1 MNVKFKKRFRK
12 IMFLLYILAVVFS
25 VAGTVTT
32 YAGEGEETQQS
43 TPSGWIDFDSS
54 GIYKAKEDAQ
64 ERDVSMDD
72 PSWIEKQI
80 IKIIKGPGKF
90 LITIQTAFGMN
101 IDQIIY
107 GRISEK
113 SKSINYFSFELASG
127 NIYGNIGTYIYNIFR
142 TISLF
147 ILWAIFTTTLVKIML
162 LTNSGKIRDE
172 FKESLTRMI
181 VIAILMYIMPYLFQ
195 LIEFIRDIILYLLQ
209 GLATDISMDSVGGNY
224 STQIRNNF
232 NNTLGGASG
241 GILAVFETLSD
252 KSWFAAVIY
261 DGVSV
266 LSLYYAYQYIGI
278 AMALLIYFIMFPLVC
293 IFAYKDSKLI
303 DSWVK
308 NVIASLLT
316 PVMDAIL
323 MMLPGYVFMALCTK
337 GIFICALI
345 TFMICMLVIP
355 SRRVISS
362 MLGLNAGGINSI
374 GASAMNAFAL
384 IKGAEML
391 GHGIA
396 GARQHAKN
404 AKEAAKQADMFDELA
419 KTEKN
424 GPSSSAD
431 NEDMKQNESV
441 MQSRNRYD
449 ENRTQGGGKNTEQ
462 LFEDG
467 NEQNDIY
474 RNDESVRGTDDAE
487 ADMSDND
494 MGLQTGMKADYD
506 YTPNAD
512 AEYNM
517 SDNEAADAQGNYES
531 YTQGETTSGTTG
543 SGNGNYGSYTG
554 SAGRVNLNTLPGY
567 AQRDY
572 NTAAAAAM
580 GKSGQAKASAQQAKS
595 QAAQFRAHAN
605 EHQMVAEASKGKMDS
620 LRQQYGI
627 NSKNINDGAIR
638 GQDAYGNNIIT
649 GYDKFSPEDNEAFG
663 AAAHAYSTAQNEKV
677 LAQGQAMECD
687 RTADQYT
694 QQSVDYSA
702 AAGQVR
708 AEQAQYDSSM
718 DAQRQAII
726 EKYANINNM
735 SSPTFSNISYAKRAE
750 LMREYAKQEK
760 RRAIVTGVTTT
771 AATIHGAAAGTF
783 MGGRT
788 MMYTAAVGANIGRAV
803 GDGMVSG
810 AYAAANTRA
819 GQTVRRSA
827 GSVVD
832 TLNTPAGAAA
842 AYYNTGYGTPNIPPE
857 TRPAVN
863 NEGKN
868 SNLLQFK

>member
-1 MNVKFKKRFRK
+1 MNIKFKKHLNK
-12 IMFLLYILAVVFS
+12 MMFVLYILAVVFS
-25 VAGTVTT
+25 AAGTVTT
-32 YAGEGEETQQS
+32 YAGEDTQQNG
-43 TPSGWIDFDSS
+43 PSGWIDFDSS

-90 LITIQTAFGMN
+90 LITIETAFGMN

-107 GRISEK
+107 GRVSEK

-172 FKESLTRMI
+172 FKESLSRMI

-195 LIEFIRDIILYLLQ
+195 LIEFIRDILLYLLQ
-209 GLATDISMDSVGGNY
+209 WLATDITMDSVGGNY
-224 STQIRNNF
+224 STQIKNNF
-232 NNTLGGASG
+232 NSTLGGASG

-252 KSWFAAVIY
+252 KSWFASIIY
-261 DGVSV
+261 DGVAV

-278 AMALLIYFIMFPLVC
+278 AMGILIYFIMFPIVC
-293 IFAYKDSKLI
+293 IFAYKDSKLM

-355 SRRVISS
+355 SRRIISS
-362 MLGLNAGGINSI
+362 MLGLNAGGINSV

-391 GHGIA
+391 GHGIS

-404 AKEAAKQADMFDELA
+404 AKEANKQADMYEELA

-424 GPSSSAD
+424 RLSDSENSS
-431 NEDMKQNESV
+431 DMQQNENV

-449 ENRTQGGGKNTEQ
+449 ENRTVGGKNTEQ
-462 LFEDG
+462 LFEGG
-467 NEQNDIY
+467 NEPEDIY
-474 RNDESVRGTDDAE
+474 RNDEQVRE
-487 ADMSDND
+487 ADGEETAVSDN
-494 MGLQTGMKADYD
+494 TVGMQRDYD
-506 YTPNAD
+506 SFTQEGMA
-512 AEYNM
+512 
-517 SDNEAADAQGNYES
+517 SDTAK
-531 YTQGETTSGTTG
+531 SGRSG
-543 SGNGNYGSYTG
+543 SGNYGSYTG
-554 SAGRVNLNTLPGY
+554 STGRVNLNTLPGY

-649 GYDKFSPEDNEAFG
+649 GYDKFSPEDNEAFS
-663 AAAHAYSTAQNEKV
+663 AAANSYSTAQNEKV
-677 LAQGQAMECD
+677 LAQGRAMECD
-687 RTADQYT
+687 RAADQYT

-760 RRAIVTGVTTT
+760 RRAIVTGATTT